1 MPAFLVESR
10 PLSGLLCLLGHIPRP
25 LERRSTRVAIFV
37 WEMGGVS
44 GKPLLFYPTPTPPGG
59 RGRRRSGGACGLLK
73 TRQTAAKQWA
83 NDALKGRCVC
93 AKGRNRGL
101 AQERMPGKSLRR
113 DVACACWAVMIGE
126 PLVGSIVAS
135 EEAVK
140 KSLETMLSCIT
151 IFCLLKN
158 RQTAGSRRFT
168 GVTQVVAVEIHLV
181 FEIEAPG
188 NLLDRE

>member
-1 MPAFLVESR
+1 MGQGCFER
-10 PLSGLLCLLGHIPRP
+10 PMRLRQGPKSGVGARANAW
-25 LERRSTRVAIFV
+25 EVST
-37 WEMGGVS
+37 EG
-44 GKPLLFYPTPTPPGG
+44 
-59 RGRRRSGGACGLLK
+59 CGLRLFGG
-73 TRQTAAKQWA
+73 
-83 NDALKGRCVC
+83 D
-93 AKGRNRGL
+93 
-101 AQERMPGKSLRR
+101 
-113 DVACACWAVMIGE
+113 DGE
-126 PLVGSIVAS
+126 PLVGSVVAS

-158 RQTAGSRRFT
+158 RQTVGSRRFA

>member
-1 MPAFLVESR
+1 MDIIHSIITSLGVEAFR
-10 PLSGLLCLLGHIPRP
+10 AGPR
-25 LERRSTRVAIFV
+25 
-37 WEMGGVS
+37 
-44 GKPLLFYPTPTPPGG
+44 PTPTPPGG

-113 DVACACWAVMIGE
+113 DVACACLAVMIGE
-126 PLVGSIVAS
+126 PLVGSVVAS

-158 RQTAGSRRFT
+158 PTDGRQSEIRRRDAGSSGRNPSGF
-168 GVTQVVAVEIHLV
+168 
-181 FEIEAPG
+181 
-188 NLLDRE
+188 